1 MIDILSSEQIW
12 KNENG
17 VDRRENKTLREKETI
32 IDKILEEV
40 NRVKIS
46 V

>member
-1 MIDILSSEQIW
+1 M
-12 KNENG
+12 
-17 VDRRENKTLREKETI
+17 DRRENKTLREKETI